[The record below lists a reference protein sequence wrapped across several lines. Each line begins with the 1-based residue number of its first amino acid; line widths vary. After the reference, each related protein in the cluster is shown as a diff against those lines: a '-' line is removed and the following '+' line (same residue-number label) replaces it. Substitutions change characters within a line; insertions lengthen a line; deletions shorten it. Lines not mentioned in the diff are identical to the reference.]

1 METIKERIKIEEQIR
16 RLKEQQEQTQGT
28 QNKQSAQQDD
38 TPQFPTHEWLRIISY
53 ALAVVGCICLVYA
66 AYLLMSAY
74 ESEYNII
81 QAGTYAGTGAQF
93 IFYGAIGKCLHDI
106 REALIGKK

>member
-1 METIKERIKIEEQIR
+1 METNK
-16 RLKEQQEQTQGT
+16 TSGT
-28 QNKQSAQQDD
+28 QNKQSALQDD
-38 TPQFPTHEWLRIISY
+38 TPQFPKHEWLRFISY

-66 AYLLMSAY
+66 AYLLMSAH

-106 REALIGKK
+106 REALIDKK